1 MLKMNISKSEPFF
14 IAEIGHNHQGDVKK
28 AMDLIKMS
36 KEAGA
41 DAVKFQKRSNKK
53 LYTKEFYNSLYDNK
67 NSYGKTYGE
76 HREALEFDKKQFLEL
91 IDFSNKIGINLFAT
105 PFDFDSIDFLDELD
119 LPAFKIASADLQ
131 NTPLQVEIAKRNK
144 TIFLSTGH
152 GTLDDVKR
160 ARDAICKYNKN
171 LIIMHCC
178 ASYPAEISDL
188 NLNVI
193 QTYKKTFSDHII
205 GLSDHENGID
215 AGPIAYQLG
224 ARVFEKHVTLDHSLK
239 GTDHSFS
246 LEPIGFTKFIRNIK
260 RIPTM
265 LGSSEKKILDS
276 EKAPVYKMAKSIVA
290 KRNIL
295 KGEKVSIEN
304 LTFKSPGGGLPPYYF
319 YEIENKVINKDLRED
334 EILKI
339 EFLK

>member
-1 MLKMNISKSEPFF
+1 MNISKSEPFF

-53 LYTKEFYNSLYDNK
+53 LYTKEFYNSTYDNK

-91 IDFSNKIGINLFAT
+91 IDFSNEIGINIFAT
-105 PFDFDSIDFLDELD
+105 PFDFESIDFLDELD

-131 NTPLQVEIAKRNK
+131 NTPLQIEIAKRNK
-144 TIFLSTGH
+144 IIFLSTGH

-178 ASYPAEISDL
+178 ASYPPKISDL

-193 QTYKKTFSDHII
+193 LTYKKTFSDHII

-215 AGPIAYQLG
+215 AGSIAYQLG
-224 ARVFEKHVTLDHSLK
+224 ARVFEKHVTLDRSSK

-246 LEPIGFTKFIRNIK
+246 LEPVGFTKFIRNIK
-260 RIPTM
+260 RIPIM
-265 LGSSEKKILDS
+265 LGSSKKKILDS
-276 EKAPVYKMAKSIVA
+276 EKAPIYKMAKSIVA

-295 KGEKVSIEN
+295 KGERASIEN
-304 LTFKSPGGGLPPYYF
+304 LAFKSPGGGLPPYYF
-319 YEIENKVINKDLRED
+319 YEIENKIINKDLKED